1 MTLKLCESH
10 KRASVARQTHTAY
23 WRQIVTLPSLGTV
36 LDHHVT
42 PKLKRTLHRIVPADY
57 CDCFVQVVCVQ
68 RCGSDRAADHVT
80 ECARS
85 PWVETSWEVDHAKE
99 PDSREPFF
107 KFGETCWS
115 CGGKALSGTGIVH
128 GDGESVLAF
137 KQTLKRSSF
146 APLLSW
152 RPSSSVLVVWVF
164 FSSCSELDPQMWF
177 FNQVFPVLMRISP
190 LHLINIVRTR

>member
-1 MTLKLCESH
+1 MINDFKVVRVPQTCVRCTPDTHCVLTANRHLTVTWNC
-10 KRASVARQTHTAY
+10 AR
-23 WRQIVTLPSLGTV
+23 PSRYTKIE
-36 LDHHVT
+36 T
-42 PKLKRTLHRIVPADY
+42 YIALHRIVPADY

-152 RPSSSVLVVWVF
+152 RPSSSV
-164 FSSCSELDPQMWF
+164 
-177 FNQVFPVLMRISP
+177 
-190 LHLINIVRTR
+190 